1 MTIPILAMLNLRSYY
16 TQERIK
22 EIADLPKTSNQ
33 LDSTMTLTKRAYRVN
48 KLFYI
53 IPVFGFLFLFFFL
66 YKGTNLIAIVFDNS
80 GSMRQTSAIDALSET
95 FDNLEENNEIILT
108 TLNGPNYKPNS
119 ELKISL
125 TELIQVKKASN
136 LNAGNILAFSNPLE
150 AKNALNQ
157 ISGFEC
163 CSPICESVWKTYL
176 FLKETKS
183 NESYKSKLMIVI
195 TDGMDDLKESL
206 SVGKFFYNDL
216 GFAEFFPPE
225 NVFIIDFSNGMQSPL
240 IQRFQSSGCDIY
252 PADNNKQAYLDA
264 LDNALQSFKNNWFLV
279 YWTIFIF
286 SFFTLVGLLIQTKKI
301 T

>member
-1 MTIPILAMLNLRSYY
+1 
-16 TQERIK
+16 
-22 EIADLPKTSNQ
+22 
-33 LDSTMTLTKRAYRVN
+33 
-48 KLFYI
+48 
-53 IPVFGFLFLFFFL
+53 
-66 YKGTNLIAIVFDNS
+66 
-80 GSMRQTSAIDALSET
+80 
-95 FDNLEENNEIILT
+95 
-108 TLNGPNYKPNS
+108 
-119 ELKISL
+119 
-125 TELIQVKKASN
+125 
-136 LNAGNILAFSNPLE
+136 
-150 AKNALNQ
+150 
-157 ISGFEC
+157 
-163 CSPICESVWKTYL
+163 
-176 FLKETKS
+176 
-183 NESYKSKLMIVI
+183 MIVI